1 MSSVRRCSVLA
12 LLFATA
18 ALLGVSRPSG
28 LGDVTEVRHW
38 SYPDYTRVVIELDRP
53 VDIKSDVHRLH
64 ADPEA
69 KLPERIYLDLEGVWV
84 GRRYLDGVEVADGLL
99 QGIRIGQNTRTAI
112 RIVLDLERYE
122 RHRILTLT
130 HPDRLV
136 VDVYGPRTG
145 GETLHWRSP
154 VEGSTAPRLPTGIRS
169 IRTVVIDAG
178 HGGRDPGAIG
188 VGGVREKDVTLR
200 LSKALGSRLEA
211 LDFRV
216 VETRPGDQTL
226 GLEERTAI
234 AEAANGDIFISLHA
248 NSAPRRSVSGV
259 ETYYLD
265 ANHDRHS
272 LTVAA
277 RENGIDRGEV
287 NPLQRMLARLRVSEV
302 SPFSRRLAESV
313 QGQIIRGMPRQYRP
327 VHDLGVKKGPFYV
340 LFLSSMPA
348 ALVETGFISNGTDAK
363 RLRDDAYL
371 NAMADQIATGLERYR
386 EGGPTVAAGLP

>member
-1 MSSVRRCSVLA
+1 
-12 LLFATA
+12 
-18 ALLGVSRPSG
+18 
-28 LGDVTEVRHW
+28 
-38 SYPDYTRVVIELDRP
+38 
-53 VDIKSDVHRLH
+53 
-64 ADPEA
+64 
-69 KLPERIYLDLEGVWV
+69 
-84 GRRYLDGVEVADGLL
+84 L
-99 QGIRIGQNTRTAI
+99 QGVRIGQNTLTAI
-112 RIVLDLERYE
+112 RVVLDLESYE
-122 RHRILTLT
+122 RHRVLTLT

-136 VDVYGPRTG
+136 LDVYGPREG
-145 GETLHWRSP
+145 GESLRWGP
-154 VEGSTAPRLPTGIRS
+154 PADDSTPPRLPTGMRS

-188 VGGVREKDVTLR
+188 VGGIREKDVTLK
-200 LSKALGSRLEA
+200 LSKALGKRLEA
-211 LDFRV
+211 VGFRV
-216 VETRPGDQTL
+216 VQTRSDDRKL

-234 AEAANGDIFISLHA
+234 AEAANGDVFLSLHA
-248 NSAPRRSVSGV
+248 NSAPRRSVRGV

-313 QGQIIRGMPRQYRP
+313 QSQIVRGMPRKYSP

-348 ALVETGFISNGTDAK
+348 ALIETGFISNRTEAK
-363 RLRDDAYL
+363 RLRDGAYL
-371 NAMADQIATGLERYR
+371 NAMADQITSGLERYR
-386 EGGPTVAAGLP
+386 EGGPTVASGPP